1 MIVLLFSKELFH
13 EIHHFIRIINVYR
26 HLQLGGNPF
35 RVPRAAIL
43 AKGTDAILEY
53 LRDRMPTF

>member
-1 MIVLLFSKELFH
+1 MC
-13 EIHHFIRIINVYR
+13 IINVYR
-26 HLQLGGNPF
+26 HLQLGGNSF

-53 LRDRMPTF
+53 LRDRMPTS